1 MITSELKSKI
11 KSGALDEKFA
21 ALRELDASDAKN
33 ASAISAQRERWLSAV
48 ESFEEIYGVDR
59 DVSLFSVPGRSEI
72 MGNHTDHQHGCVIA
86 ASITLDCIAV
96 ASKRDDAVI
105 RIKSAGFPEDVVD
118 TKKFRSPDESRFFKS
133 DAIIAGVADGFR
145 ANGFSVGGYD
155 AFTTSDVLGGSGL
168 SSSAAFED
176 MVGNILSH
184 FYNDGKVTATELSTI
199 SQYAENVFF
208 GKPCGLMDQMA
219 CAWGGLITI
228 DFNDPA
234 HPKAEGLD
242 FSLTNHGYS
251 LCITATGGNHADL
264 NEDYASVPA
273 EMKAV
278 AAEFGAPVLRP
289 VALGDIIA
297 SSHPV
302 REKAGDRAWLRAYHE
317 IRENGRV
324 AATVDCLKNDDLD
337 GFLRYILASGDSSY
351 KYLQNVY
358 TTKNVREQG
367 LSVALAVSESYL
379 EDKRGAWRVHGGGF
393 AGTVQAFVPNEYVEG
408 YRELLDS
415 VFGIGACMVLR
426 IRALGAVRVL

>member
-1 MITSELKSKI
+1 MKTTELKKLISD
-11 KSGALDEKFA
+11 GGLDAKFA
-21 ALRELDASDAKN
+21 ALRELPADDPAVA
-33 ASAISAQRERWLSAV
+33 AQRKRWFDAV
-48 ESFEEIYGVDR
+48 EAFEQTYGVDR

-72 MGNHTDHQHGCVIA
+72 MGNHTDHQHGRVIA

-96 ASKRDDAVI
+96 ASKRDDYVI

-118 TKKFRSPDESRFFKS
+118 TKKFRTPDEKRFFKS

-145 ANGFSVGGYD
+145 ANGLNVGGYD
-155 AFTTSDVLGGSGL
+155 AYTTSDVLGGSGL

-184 FYNDGKVTATELSTI
+184 FYNDGKVTATQISTI

-228 DFNDPA
+228 DFADPA
-234 HPKAEGLD
+234 KPVAEGLD
-242 FSLTNHGYS
+242 FSLTDHGYS
-251 LCITATGGNHADL
+251 LCITSTGGNHADL

-278 AAEFGAPVLRP
+278 AAVLGHDVLRP
-289 VALGDIIA
+289 VSLDDLV
-297 SSHPV
+297 SHAAEI
-302 REKAGDRAWLRAYHE
+302 RSACGDRAFLRALHFVT
-317 IRENGRV
+317 ENERV
-324 AATVDCLKNDDLD
+324 ADTVSHLKENDLD
-337 GFLRYILASGDSSY
+337 AFFAGILASGDSSY

-358 TTKNVREQG
+358 TTKNVAEQG
-367 LSVALAVSESYL
+367 LSTALALSESYL
-379 EDKRGAWRVHGGGF
+379 KGKRAAWRVHGGGF
-393 AGTVQAFVPNEYVEG
+393 AGTIQAFVPNEYVDG
-408 YRELLDS
+408 YRTLLDS
-415 VFGIGACMVLR
+415 VMGDGACMVLR

>member
-1 MITSELKSKI
+1 MKTTELKALI
-11 KSGALDEKFA
+11 ARGGLDEKFA
-21 ALRELDASDAKN
+21 ALRELPVSDPAV
-33 ASAISAQRERWLSAV
+33 SAQRQRWHDAVSA
-48 ESFEEIYGVDR
+48 FEENYGTDR

-72 MGNHTDHQHGCVIA
+72 MGNHTDHQHGRVIA

-96 ASKRDDAVI
+96 ASKRDDSVI

-118 TKKFRSPDESRFFKS
+118 FSKFRTPDETRFFKS

-145 ANGFSVGGYD
+145 ANGFNVGGYD
-155 AFTTSDVLGGSGL
+155 AYTTSDVLGGSGL

-184 FYNDGKVTATELSTI
+184 FYNDGKVSATDIATI

-228 DFNDPA
+228 DFMDPS
-234 HPKAEGLD
+234 HPVTEGLD

-278 AAEFGAPVLRP
+278 AAEFSQPVLRA
-289 VALGDIIA
+289 VSLDDIIGSA
-297 SSHPV
+297 KSLRGKV
-302 REKAGDRAWLRAYHE
+302 GDRAILRAFHE
-317 IRENGRV
+317 KREDERV
-324 AATVDCLKNDDLD
+324 EKTVALLKKDDLD
-337 GFLRYILASGDSSY
+337 AFLRNILASGDSSY

-358 TTKNVREQG
+358 TTKNVSEQG
-367 LSVALAVSESYL
+367 LSLALAVSESYL
-379 EDKRGAWRVHGGGF
+379 SDKRAAWRVHGGGF
-393 AGTVQAFVPNEYVEG
+393 AGTIQAFVPNEHVEG
-408 YRELLDS
+408 YRRLLDS
-415 VFGIGACMVLR
+415 VFGEGACMVLR

>member
-1 MITSELKSKI
+1 MKTTELKTLI
-11 KSGALDEKFA
+11 KNGGLDEKFA
-21 ALRELDASDAKN
+21 ALRELPASDPAVKT
-33 ASAISAQRERWLSAV
+33 QRQRWYDAV
-48 ESFEEIYGVDR
+48 TAFEENYGIDR

-72 MGNHTDHQHGCVIA
+72 MGNHTDHQHGRVIA

-96 ASKRDDAVI
+96 ASKRPDTVI

-118 TKKFRSPDESRFFKS
+118 TAKFRTPDENRFFKS

-145 ANGFSVGGYD
+145 ANGFNIGGYD
-155 AFTTSDVLGGSGL
+155 AYTTSDVLGGSGL

-184 FYNDGKVTATELSTI
+184 LYNEGKVSATDISVI

-228 DFNDPA
+228 DFNDPSK
-234 HPKAEGLD
+234 PVAEGLD

-251 LCITATGGNHADL
+251 LCITSTGGNHADL

-278 AAEFGAPVLRP
+278 AAELGHEVLRP
-289 VALGDIIA
+289 VTLSDLLENA
-297 SSHPV
+297 S
-302 REKAGDRAWLRAYHE
+302 RLRAACGDRAFLRAYHF
-317 IRENGRV
+317 ICENERV
-324 AATVDCLKNDDLD
+324 ADTVSHLKADDLD
-337 GFLRYILASGDSSY
+337 AFFSGILASGDSSY

-358 TTKNVREQG
+358 TTKNVSEQG
-367 LSVALAVSESYL
+367 LSVALALSESYL
-379 EDKRGAWRVHGGGF
+379 SGKRAAWRVHGGGF
-393 AGTVQAFVPNEYVEG
+393 AGTIQAFVPNEDVEG
-408 YRELLDS
+408 YREFMDS
-415 VFGIGACMVLR
+415 ALGSGSCMVLR
-426 IRALGAVRVL
+426 IRALGATRVL

>member
-1 MITSELKSKI
+1 MKTSELKKMI
-11 KSGALDEKFA
+11 AGGGLDEKFA
-21 ALRELDASDAKN
+21 ALRELDVHDA
-33 ASAISAQRERWLSAV
+33 AVGVQRERWYKAV
-48 ESFEEIYGVDR
+48 EAFEENYGVDR
-59 DVSLFSVPGRSEI
+59 DVALFSVPGRSEI

-118 TKKFRSPDESRFFKS
+118 TKKYRSPDESRFFKS

-145 ANGFSVGGYD
+145 ANGFAVGGYD
-155 AFTTSDVLGGSGL
+155 AYTTSDVLGGSGL

-184 FYNDGKVTATELSTI
+184 FYNDGKVTATEISTI

-228 DFNDPA
+228 DFMDPSR
-234 HPKAEGLD
+234 PKAEGLD
-242 FSLTNHGYS
+242 FSLTKHGYS

-278 AAEFGAPVLRP
+278 AAELGQPVLRP
-289 VALGDIIA
+289 VELPEIIGSA
-297 SSHPV
+297 RV
-302 REKAGDRAWLRAYHE
+302 LREKCGDRAWLRAYHE
-317 IRENGRV
+317 IREDERV
-324 AATVDCLKNDDLD
+324 EKTVACLKNDDLD
-337 GFLRYILASGDSSY
+337 GFLHYILASGNSSY

-358 TTKNVREQG
+358 TTKNVSEQG

-393 AGTVQAFVPNEYVEG
+393 AGTIQAFVPNEYVED
-408 YRELLDS
+408 YRRLLDS
-415 VFGIGACMVLR
+415 VFGDGACMVLR
-426 IRALGAVRVL
+426 IRELGAVRVF